1 MATEWKSLQADL
13 PDVPLMASADGC
25 LEAGGEVTILEG
37 LETRNPPAGAAARAA
52 MRTATVRALY
62 GASTQAAAL
71 AWPYLDHQARMEWVW
86 VCEFV
91 QRTWIRGMALEE
103 DDAAGVT
110 C

>member
-1 MATEWKSLQADL
+1 MRIDMIYRALS
-13 PDVPLMASADGC
+13 
-25 LEAGGEVTILEG
+25 EARCWRDQLWVTILEG

-71 AWPYLDHQARMEWVW
+71 AWPHLDHQARMEWVW

-103 DDAAGVT
+103 DDAAGG
-110 C
+110 